1 MGRRLI
7 AICSRSGGSYAV
19 FAHGR
24 QQSAGD
30 QCRSLGSGQIA
41 GAGRGAD
48 SIRHCQDWSGD
59 EAIFFRILLSDE
71 ASQMRLHEVTR
82 QVSGRL
88 DELVD
93 FRSMGLFSYYNFRSV
108 SEQDALREEAWA

>member
-1 MGRRLI
+1 
-7 AICSRSGGSYAV
+7 
-19 FAHGR
+19 
-24 QQSAGD
+24 
-30 QCRSLGSGQIA
+30 
-41 GAGRGAD
+41 
-48 SIRHCQDWSGD
+48 
-59 EAIFFRILLSDE
+59 
-71 ASQMRLHEVTR
+71 MRLHEVTR

>member
-1 MGRRLI
+1 MPYLPTVATSRPEINAAVSEVVRLLAPDVVQVRFDI
-7 AICSRSGGSYAV
+7 G
-19 FAHGR
+19 
-24 QQSAGD
+24 
-30 QCRSLGSGQIA
+30 
-41 GAGRGAD
+41 
-48 SIRHCQDWSGD
+48 QDWSGD

-71 ASQMRLHEVTR
+71 ASQRRLHEVTS